1 MRREASFVKREALEA
16 GAKHEMSDSGTKYA
30 SRTTFHASEAPRAI
44 ITGAAGLIGQ
54 YLVKTAFRWAPGW
67 DVQGLSRTELE
78 LTDRLNLDA
87 RFRALKPN
95 LLIHCAALSRTKACE
110 QDPEQAH
117 RVNVDVTAHLA
128 QLSHDIPFVFLS
140 SGEVFD
146 GKTGW
151 YSEADN
157 PNPIN
162 VYGQTKLE
170 AERAVLQNPGHTVV
184 RIVLTA
190 GTSAMGDRSFVEDM
204 CRVATSG
211 KDITLYADEF
221 RCPLPAGV
229 IARAIWELVNRKQPG
244 LYHLGGSERLS
255 RWEIGE
261 TLLPWY
267 PELKGRLVK
276 GSARNHV
283 GSPRPADL
291 SLRCDKIQRLLSF
304 PIPGFCE
311 WLAGRSRRDAD
322 LWDYLD
328 GST

>member
-1 MRREASFVKREALEA
+1 MGDTNNVKPIALV
-16 GAKHEMSDSGTKYA
+16 
-30 SRTTFHASEAPRAI
+30 
-44 ITGAAGLIGQ
+44 TGAAGLIGQ
-54 YLVKTAFRWAPGW
+54 YLVKTAPRWAPGW
-67 DVQGLSRTELE
+67 DVQGLSRADLE
-78 LTDRLNLDA
+78 LTDRANVE
-87 RFRALKPN
+87 RTWQSIKPN
-95 LLIHCAALSRTKACE
+95 AVIHCAALSRTKDCE
-110 QDPEQAH
+110 QDPSQA
-117 RVNVDVTAHLA
+117 RCINVEVTAHLA
-128 QLSHDIPFVFLS
+128 QLSQDIPFIFLS

-151 YSEADN
+151 YGETDE

-170 AERAVLQNPGHTVV
+170 AEQAVLQNPEHTVV

-190 GTSAMGDRSFVEDM
+190 GTSQNGDRSFVEDM
-204 CRVATSG
+204 CRTAKAG
-211 KDITLYADEF
+211 KDVTLYADEF

-229 IARAIWELVNRKQPG
+229 IVRTIWELVDRKQPG

-261 TLLPWY
+261 TLLPWC
-267 PELKGRLVK
+267 PELKSHLIK

-304 PIPGFCE
+304 RIPGFRE
-311 WLAGRSRRDAD
+311 WLAGRPGRGAD

-328 GST
+328 GSS

>member
-1 MRREASFVKREALEA
+1 M
-16 GAKHEMSDSGTKYA
+16 
-30 SRTTFHASEAPRAI
+30 
-44 ITGAAGLIGQ
+44 IGQ
-54 YLVKTAFRWAPGW
+54 YLVKTASRLAPGW
-67 DVQGLSRTELE
+67 AVQRLSRAELE
-78 LTDRLNLDA
+78 LTETSKVKA
-87 RFRALKPN
+87 RIHALKPD

-110 QDPEQAH
+110 QNPDEA
-117 RVNVDVTAHLA
+117 RRINVEVTAHLA
-128 QLSHDIPFVFLS
+128 QLSQDIPFIFLS

-151 YSEADN
+151 YGEEDE

-170 AERAVLQNPGHTVV
+170 AEQAVLRNPRHTVV

-190 GTSAMGDRSFVEDM
+190 GTSETGDRSFVEEM
-204 CRVATSG
+204 CRAAKAG
-211 KDITLYADEF
+211 KDVTLYADEF
-221 RCPLPAGV
+221 RCPLPAAV
-229 IARAIWELVNRKQPG
+229 IARTVWELVDRKQPG

-261 TLLPWY
+261 TLLPWC
-267 PELKGRLVK
+267 PELKGHLIK

-304 PIPGFCE
+304 PIPGFRE
-311 WLAGRSRRDAD
+311 WLAGRPRRGVD

-328 GST
+328 GSS

>member
-1 MRREASFVKREALEA
+1 M
-16 GAKHEMSDSGTKYA
+16 
-30 SRTTFHASEAPRAI
+30 APRAI

-54 YLVKTAFRWAPGW
+54 YLVKTAPRWAPGW
-67 DVQGLSRTELE
+67 DVQGLSRAELE
-78 LTDRLNLDA
+78 LTDTQNLEA
-87 RFRALKPN
+87 RIHALKPD

-110 QDPEQAH
+110 QNPDEARRINVEATA
-117 RVNVDVTAHLA
+117 RVA
-128 QLSHDIPFVFLS
+128 QLSQDIPFIFLS

-151 YSEADN
+151 YNETDE

-162 VYGQTKLE
+162 VYGKTKLE
-170 AERAVLQNPGHTVV
+170 AEQAVLQNPRHTVV

-190 GTSAMGDRSFVEDM
+190 GTSETGDRSFVEDM
-204 CRVATSG
+204 CRTAKAG
-211 KDITLYADEF
+211 KDVTLYADEF

-229 IARAIWELVNRKQPG
+229 IARVIWELVDREQPG

-261 TLLPWY
+261 TLLPWC
-267 PELKGRLVK
+267 PELKGHLMK

-291 SLRCDKIQRLLSF
+291 SLRCDKIQSLLSF
-304 PIPGFCE
+304 RIPGFRE
-311 WLAGRSRRDAD
+311 GLAGRSRRGAD

-328 GST
+328 GSP

>member
-1 MRREASFVKREALEA
+1 M
-16 GAKHEMSDSGTKYA
+16 
-30 SRTTFHASEAPRAI
+30 APRAI

-54 YLVKTAFRWAPGW
+54 YLVKTASRLAPGW
-67 DVQGLSRTELE
+67 AVQRLSRAELE
-78 LTDRLNLDA
+78 LTETSKVEA
-87 RFRALKPN
+87 RIHALKPD

-110 QDPEQAH
+110 QNPDEA
-117 RVNVDVTAHLA
+117 RRINVEVTAHLA
-128 QLSHDIPFVFLS
+128 QLSQDIPFIFLS

-151 YSEADN
+151 YGEEDE

-170 AERAVLQNPGHTVV
+170 AEQAVLRNPRHTVV

-190 GTSAMGDRSFVEDM
+190 GTSETGDRSFVEEM
-204 CRVATSG
+204 CRAAKAG
-211 KDITLYADEF
+211 KDVTLYADEF
-221 RCPLPAGV
+221 RCPLPAAV
-229 IARAIWELVNRKQPG
+229 IARTVWELVDRKQPG

-261 TLLPWY
+261 TLLPWC
-267 PELKGRLVK
+267 PELKGHLIK

-304 PIPGFCE
+304 PIPGFRE
-311 WLAGRSRRDAD
+311 WLAGRPRRGAD

-328 GST
+328 GSS

>member
-1 MRREASFVKREALEA
+1 M
-16 GAKHEMSDSGTKYA
+16 
-30 SRTTFHASEAPRAI
+30 APRAI

-54 YLVKTAFRWAPGW
+54 YLVKTASRWASGW
-67 DVQGLSRTELE
+67 DVQGLSRAELE
-78 LTDRLNLDA
+78 LTDTSKVEA
-87 RFRALKPN
+87 RIHTLKPD

-110 QDPEQAH
+110 QNPDEAR
-117 RVNVDVTAHLA
+117 RVNVEVTAQLA
-128 QLSHDIPFVFLS
+128 QLSRDIPFIFLS

-151 YSEADN
+151 YSETDE

-162 VYGQTKLE
+162 VYGKTKLE
-170 AERAVLQNPGHTVV
+170 AEQAVLQNPLHTVV

-190 GTSAMGDRSFVEDM
+190 GTSERGDRSFVEDM
-204 CRVATSG
+204 CRTAKAG
-211 KDITLYADEF
+211 KDVTLYADEY

-229 IARAIWELVNRKQPG
+229 IARIIWELVDRKQPG

-261 TLLPWY
+261 ALLPWC
-267 PELKGRLVK
+267 PELKSHLIK
-276 GSARNHV
+276 GSARNHI
-283 GSPRPADL
+283 GSSRPADL

-304 PIPGFCE
+304 RIPGFRE
-311 WLAGRSRRDAD
+311 WLAGRPRRGED

-328 GST
+328 GSS

>member
-1 MRREASFVKREALEA
+1 M
-16 GAKHEMSDSGTKYA
+16 
-30 SRTTFHASEAPRAI
+30 APRAI

-54 YLVKTAFRWAPGW
+54 YLVKAASRWAPAW
-67 DVQGLSRTELE
+67 DVEGLTRADLD
-78 LTDRLNLDA
+78 LTDRENVE
-87 RFRALKPN
+87 RMWQSIKPN
-95 LLIHCAALSRTKACE
+95 AVIHCAALSRTKDCE
-110 QDPEQAH
+110 QDPELA
-117 RVNVDVTAHLA
+117 RRINVEASAHLA
-128 QLSHDIPFVFLS
+128 QLSQNIPFIFLS
-140 SGEVFD
+140 SGEVFN

-151 YSEADN
+151 YRESDE

-170 AERAVLQNPGHTVV
+170 AEQAVLQNPRHTVV

-190 GTSAMGDRSFVEDM
+190 GTSGTGDRSFVEDM
-204 CRVATSG
+204 CRVAKAG
-211 KDITLYADEF
+211 KDVTLYADEF

-229 IARAIWELVNRKQPG
+229 IARVIWELVSRKRPG

-261 TLLPWY
+261 TLLPWC

-283 GSPRPADL
+283 GSPRPSDL

-304 PIPGFCE
+304 RIPGFRE
-311 WLAGRSRRDAD
+311 WLAGRSCRGGD
-322 LWDYLD
+322 LWDYID
-328 GST
+328 GTP